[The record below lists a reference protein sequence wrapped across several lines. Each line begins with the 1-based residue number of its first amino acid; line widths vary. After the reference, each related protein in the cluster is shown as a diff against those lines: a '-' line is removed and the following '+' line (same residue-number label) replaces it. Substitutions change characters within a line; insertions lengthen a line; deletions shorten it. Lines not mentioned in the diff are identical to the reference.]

1 MLTIFTT
8 CKDGR
13 RQRNALDSWTR
24 LKPRP
29 EILLMGNEG
38 GELASSFNARV
49 LDIEYTDFSS
59 GQRWDIDVP
68 KQLSIVPII
77 SSMFRVAQKNATNDV
92 LCYCNSDIIH
102 FQCLIDAVKVLKKT
116 FYQYVA
122 SGQRWDVDVDEQT
135 NINIELAKTGKLHPS
150 SGNDYFIFPRDF
162 NWSYMPPFAIGRG
175 NWDTWITATMLEK
188 GIRLVDLTKDVT
200 AIHQNHE
207 TKHKFSPEFLWQKSR
222 NTYLAGPKVHR
233 AFVDLS
239 RAPFLLKDGRIWK
252 K

>member
-13 RQRNALDSWTR
+13 RQRNALDSWAE

-49 LDIEYTDFSS
+49 LDIDYTDF
-59 GQRWDIDVP
+59 GA
-68 KQLSIVPII
+68 PII
-77 SSMFRVAQKNATNDV
+77 SSMFQVAQKNATNDV
-92 LCYCNSDIIH
+92 LCYCNSDIVH
-102 FQCLIDAVKVLKKT
+102 FQCLMDAVKILRST
-116 FYQYVA
+116 WHQYVA
-122 SGQRWDVDVDEQT
+122 SGQRWDVDINEQT
-135 NINIELAKTGKLHPS
+135 DINIELAKTGKLHPS

-162 NWSYMPPFAIGRG
+162 DWSYMPPFAIGRA

-188 GIRLVDLTKDVT
+188 GIRLIDLTKDVT
-200 AIHQNHE
+200 AIHQNHDS
-207 TKHKFSPEFLWQKSR
+207 KHKFSPEFLWQKSR
-222 NTYLAGPKVHR
+222 NTYLAGPKVHK

-239 RAPFLLKDGRIWK
+239 RAPYILKDGRIFK